1 MSLFYTF
8 IDFYYFFLNIDVV
21 IKYILQYLV
30 PVVLACCS
38 NLAFAQ
44 SQFYSIHNSSKLS
57 AVSRLAFSQNQQ
69 IKQLFVKDENHKF
82 YALVQFNKHL
92 AESELTDLSSLII
105 QKYGFIAQMRL
116 TESEIG
122 MLINDSRVDHI
133 ELSHKMN
140 APRLLND
147 KARVHSK
154 VFQAQVYQGM
164 QPSQLI
170 RGKGVLVGIV
180 DIGFQTDHP
189 TFFND
194 NGTAYRVKRF
204 WNQTSNAGI
213 PPKLFPY
220 GSLFSTENSILQAID
235 DDGTHGTHV
244 AGISAGS
251 GFQSPSNIYAGVA
264 PDAALAFVSIKYA
277 NDTLKGSAKG
287 DFLVANPTILDGFDY
302 LIKYADSIKYPVT
315 CNLSWGMHTGPHD
328 GTSLFDLALENIV
341 KQVSI
346 WGGKPFGRSIIGAN
360 GNDGKNNMHLSLSL
374 NNDTFHTLAMDRSR
388 KNYPTEDVYCD
399 FWSELGSNVQLKV
412 SLVDSLNQEIL
423 SSPYFSMNQDQLVYN
438 KLISGLDS
446 LIYTLSFQKVFI
458 NNGKS
463 NCLLSVQSSGSKR
476 FIKLSFKGKGIVNG
490 WNSGRTYEWTSGT
503 FRSYINTLYPLNFV
517 EGDATSTLG
526 ENGGTGK
533 WITSVG
539 AYTNRNEW
547 VNFEGKTQ
555 GDKSLN
561 VGQLAGFSSRGPSID
576 GRIKPDVAAPGQLIA
591 SAVHT
596 RQVPGWIGNEIL
608 YKTQFNGK
616 DVVWALFSG
625 TSMAAP
631 HVNGVAALVLQV
643 APNLNSIEMATVL
656 RLSAQRDS
664 FTTNDSNNNYGY
676 GKVNALNAVKMAL
689 AMSSV
694 SSLDKNDKPILLL
707 KDNQLTIKNLKSI
720 NSTIELTVF
729 DVTGK
734 EIFKGNSNNSE
745 FSTKLNISDG
755 IYFFQLKSNH
765 ILSKGKV
772 LLLN

>member
-21 IKYILQYLV
+21 IKYSLQYLV
-30 PVVLACCS
+30 PVILAFSS
-38 NLAFAQ
+38 NLAYTQ
-44 SQFYSIHNSSKLS
+44 SHFNNINNSSKLS
-57 AVSRLAFSQNQQ
+57 TVSRLAFSQNQQ
-69 IKQLFVKDENHKF
+69 IKRLFVKDENQKF
-82 YALVQFNKHL
+82 YALIQFNKNL
-92 AESELTDLSSLII
+92 TESELNDLSSLII

-116 TESEIG
+116 TESEIK
-122 MLINDSRVDHI
+122 MLINDERVDHI

-147 KARVHSK
+147 KARLHSK

-194 NGTAYRVKRF
+194 NGTDYRVKRF
-204 WNQTSNAGI
+204 WNQTSISGV

-251 GFQSPSNIYAGVA
+251 GFQSPSNIFAGVA

-277 NDTLKGSAKG
+277 NDTIKGSAKG
-287 DFLVANPTILDGFDY
+287 DLLIANPTILDGFDY
-302 LIKYADSIKYPVT
+302 LIKYADSIKYPIT

-341 KQVSI
+341 KQGSI

-360 GNDGKNNMHLSLSL
+360 GNDGRNNMHIELSL
-374 NNDTFHTLAMDRSR
+374 NNDTLHTLAMDRSR
-388 KNYPTEDVYCD
+388 KSYPTEDVYCD
-399 FWSELGSNVQLKV
+399 FWCESGSDVQIKV
-412 SLVDSLNQEIL
+412 SLIDSFNQEIL
-423 SSPYFSMNQDQLVYN
+423 SSQYFSMNQNNLVFN
-438 KLISGLDS
+438 KLINGSDS
-446 LIYTLSFQKVFI
+446 IIYTLSFQKAYV

-643 APNLNSIEMATVL
+643 APNLNSYEMATVL

-689 AMSSV
+689 TISSV
-694 SSLDKNDKPILLL
+694 SSLNKNDKPILLL

-745 FSTKLNISDG
+745 FSTKINISDG

>member
-1 MSLFYTF
+1 MVAFCSTLSTAQ
-8 IDFYYFFLNIDVV
+8 NIANP
-21 IKYILQYLV
+21 YIY
-30 PVVLACCS
+30 
-38 NLAFAQ
+38 
-44 SQFYSIHNSSKLS
+44 SSKLS
-57 AVSRLAFSQNQQ
+57 PISKLAFSSNEQL
-69 IKQLFVKDENHKF
+69 KQLFIKDEHQKF
-82 YALVQFNKHL
+82 YALVQFNRNL
-92 AESELTDLSSLII
+92 QAEDIADLSSLII

-116 TESEIG
+116 NIEDLKKIA
-122 MLINDSRVDHI
+122 NDDRIEHI

-140 APRLLND
+140 SSRPLND

-154 VFQAQVYQGM
+154 VFQAQIYQGL
-164 QPSQLI
+164 QQSQLI

-189 TFFND
+189 TFYND

-204 WNQTSNAGI
+204 WNQTSNSGVS
-213 PPKLFPY
+213 PKLFPY
-220 GSLFSTENSILQAID
+220 GSLFSNENSILQAID

-251 GFQSPSNIYAGVA
+251 GFQSPSNLYAGVA

-277 NDTLKGSAKG
+277 NDSLKGSAKG
-287 DFLVANPTILDGFDY
+287 DFVVANPTILDGFDY

-341 KQVSI
+341 KQGSI
-346 WGGKPFGRSIIGAN
+346 WGGKPFGRAIIGAN
-360 GNDGKNNMHLSLSL
+360 GNDGKNNMHISLSL

-399 FWSELGSNVQLKV
+399 FWSEIGSDVHIKV
-412 SLVDSLNQEIL
+412 SLIDSLNQEIL
-423 SSPYFSMNQDQLVYN
+423 SSPYYPMKQNQLVFQ
-438 KLISGLDS
+438 KLINGSDS
-446 LIYTLSFQKVFI
+446 LVYTMSFQDAYI

-463 NCLLSVQSSGSKR
+463 NCLLTAQSSGSKR
-476 FIKLSFKGKGIVNG
+476 FIKVSFRGKGEVNG
-490 WNSGRTYEWTSGT
+490 WNSGRSYDWTSGT

-517 EGDATSTLG
+517 EGDENSTLG

-533 WITSVG
+533 WVTSVG

-547 VNFEGKTQ
+547 VNFEGNAKS
-555 GDKSLN
+555 DKSLN
-561 VGQLAGFSSRGPSID
+561 VGQLASFSSRGPALD
-576 GRIKPDVAAPGQLIA
+576 GRIKPDVTAPGQLVG

-596 RQVPGWIGNEIL
+596 RQVPGWIGNETL
-608 YKTQFNGK
+608 YKTQYNGK

-643 APNLNSIEMATVL
+643 APNLNSYEMATVL

-664 FTTNDSNNNYGY
+664 FTTKDSNNNYGY

-689 AMSSV
+689 AMTSV

-707 KDNQLTIKNLKSI
+707 KDNQLTIKNLNSI
-720 NSTIELTVF
+720 NSIIELTVF
-729 DVTGK
+729 DVSGK

-755 IYFFQLKSNH
+755 IYFFQLKSNN

>member
-21 IKYILQYLV
+21 IKYSLQYLV
-30 PVVLACCS
+30 PVILAFSS
-38 NLAFAQ
+38 NLAYTQ
-44 SQFYSIHNSSKLS
+44 SQFYSINNSSKLS
-57 AVSRLAFSQNQQ
+57 TVSRLAFSQNQQ
-69 IKQLFVKDENHKF
+69 IKNLFVKDENHKF
-82 YALVQFNKHL
+82 YALVQFNKNL
-92 AESELTDLSSLII
+92 AESEFTDLSSLII

-116 TESEIG
+116 TESEIK
-122 MLINDSRVDHI
+122 MLINDERVDHI

-204 WNQTSNAGI
+204 WNQTSISGV

-251 GFQSPSNIYAGVA
+251 GFQSPSNIFAGVA

-287 DFLVANPTILDGFDY
+287 DLLIANPTILDGFDY
-302 LIKYADSIKYPVT
+302 LIKYADSIKYPIT

-341 KQVSI
+341 KQGSI

-360 GNDGKNNMHLSLSL
+360 GNDGRNNMHIELSL
-374 NNDTFHTLAMDRSR
+374 NNDTLHTLAMDRSR
-388 KNYPTEDVYCD
+388 KSYPTEDVYCD
-399 FWSELGSNVQLKV
+399 FWCESGSDVQIKV
-412 SLVDSLNQEIL
+412 SLIDSFNQEIL
-423 SSPYFSMNQDQLVYN
+423 SSQYFSMNQNNLVFN
-438 KLISGLDS
+438 KLINGSDS
-446 LIYTLSFQKVFI
+446 IIYTLSFQKAYV

-517 EGDATSTLG
+517 EGDAISTLG

-643 APNLNSIEMATVL
+643 APNLNSYEMATVL

-689 AMSSV
+689 AMTSV

-720 NSTIELTVF
+720 NSTIELTIF
-729 DVTGK
+729 DVSGK

>member
-21 IKYILQYLV
+21 FKYSLQLLV
-30 PVVLACCS
+30 PVILVFSS
-38 NLAFAQ
+38 NFTFAQ
-44 SQFYSIHNSSKLS
+44 SPIYRVQNSPKLS
-57 AVSRLAFSQNQQ
+57 AVSKLAFSENTSL
-69 IKQLFVKDENHKF
+69 KHLFVKDENQKF
-82 YALVQFNKHL
+82 YALVQFNRNL
-92 AESELTDLSSLII
+92 EASELTDLSSLII

-116 TESEIG
+116 SEG
-122 MLINDSRVDHI
+122 DLIILANDDRVDHI
-133 ELSHKMN
+133 ELSHKIN
-140 APRLLND
+140 APRPFND

-154 VFQAQVYQGM
+154 VFQAQIYQGM

-189 TFFND
+189 TFFNE

-204 WNQTSNAGI
+204 WNQASNSGNS
-213 PPKLFPY
+213 PKLFPY
-220 GSLFSTENSILQAID
+220 GTLFATENSILQAID

-264 PDAALAFVSIKYA
+264 PEAALAFVSIKYA

-302 LIKYADSIKYPVT
+302 LIKYADSIKYPIT

-328 GTSLFDLALENIV
+328 GTSLFDLALENII
-341 KQVSI
+341 KQGSL

-388 KNYPTEDVYCD
+388 KNYKTEDVYCD
-399 FWSELGSNVQLKV
+399 FWSELGSNVDVKV

-423 SSPYFSMNQDQLVYN
+423 SSPYFSMHQDQLVYN
-438 KLISGLDS
+438 KLNNGSDS
-446 LIYTLSFQKVFI
+446 IIYTLSFQKSYI

-463 NCLLSVQSSGSKR
+463 NCLVSVQSSGAKR
-476 FIKLSFKGKGIVNG
+476 FIKLSFKGKGVVHG
-490 WNSGRTYEWTSGT
+490 WNSGRTYDWTSGT
-503 FRSYINTLYPLNFV
+503 FRSYINTLYPMNFI
-517 EGDATSTLG
+517 EGDEMSTLG

-547 VNFEGKTQ
+547 VNFEGNVKS
-555 GDKSLN
+555 DKSLN
-561 VGQLAGFSSRGPSID
+561 VGQLAAFSSRGPSID
-576 GRIKPDVAAPGQLIA
+576 GRIKPDVSAPGQLVG

-596 RQVPGWIGNEIL
+596 RQVPGWIGNETL
-608 YKTQFNGK
+608 YKTQYNGK

-643 APNLNSIEMATVL
+643 APQLNSYEMANVL
-656 RLSAQRDS
+656 RLSAQRDT
-664 FTTNDSNNNYGY
+664 FTTKDSNNNYGY
-676 GKVNALNAVKMAL
+676 GKVDALNAVKMAL
-689 AMSSV
+689 AMTNV
-694 SSLDKNDKPILLL
+694 SSLNENENPILLYR
-707 KDNQLTIKNLKSI
+707 DNKLIIRNLEGI
-720 NSTIELTVF
+720 NSTIDLSVYDISGRVVF
-729 DVTGK
+729 EGHS
-734 EIFKGNSNNSE
+734 INGE
-745 FSTKLNISDG
+745 FNTKKNIPEG
-755 IYFFQLKSNH
+755 IYFYQLKGNN
-765 ILSKGKV
+765 LLAKGKV
-772 LLLN
+772 LFLN

>member
-8 IDFYYFFLNIDVV
+8 IDFYHFFLNIEVV
-21 IKYILQYLV
+21 FKYSLQFLV
-30 PVVLACCS
+30 PVILLFSS
-38 NLAFAQ
+38 NFTFAQ
-44 SQFYSIHNSSKLS
+44 SPISNVQNSPKLS
-57 AVSRLAFSQNQQ
+57 AVSKLAFSENTSL
-69 IKQLFVKDENHKF
+69 KHLFVKDENQKF
-82 YALVQFNKHL
+82 YALVQFNRNL
-92 AESELTDLSSLII
+92 DASELTDLSSLII

-116 TESEIG
+116 SESDLKI
-122 MLINDSRVDHI
+122 LATDDRVVHI
-133 ELSHKMN
+133 ELSHKIN
-140 APRLLND
+140 APRPFND

-154 VFQAQVYQGM
+154 VFQAQIYQGM

-189 TFFND
+189 TFFNE

-204 WNQTSNAGI
+204 WNQASNSGNS
-213 PPKLFPY
+213 PKLFPY
-220 GSLFSTENSILQAID
+220 GTLFATENSILQAID

-264 PDAALAFVSIKYA
+264 PEAALAFVSIKYV

-302 LIKYADSIKYPVT
+302 LIKYADSIKYPIT

-341 KQVSI
+341 KQGSI
-346 WGGKPFGRSIIGAN
+346 WGEKPFGRSIIGAN
-360 GNDGKNNMHLSLSL
+360 GNDGKNNMHLFLSL
-374 NNDTFHTLAMDRSR
+374 NNDTLHTLAMDRSR

-399 FWSELGSNVQLKV
+399 FWSELGTNVDVKV
-412 SLVDSLNQEIL
+412 SLVDSLNHEIL
-423 SSPYFSMNQDQLVYN
+423 SSPYFSMHQDQLVYN
-438 KLISGLDS
+438 KLINGSDS
-446 LIYTLSFQKVFI
+446 IIYTLSFQKSYI

-463 NCLLSVQSSGSKR
+463 NCLVSVQSSGAKR
-476 FIKLSFKGKGIVNG
+476 FIKLSFKGKGVVNG
-490 WNSGRTYEWTSGT
+490 WNSGRTYDWTSGT
-503 FRSYINTLYPLNFV
+503 FRSYINTLYPLNFK
-517 EGDATSTLG
+517 EGDEMSTLG

-547 VNFEGKTQ
+547 VNFEGNVKS
-555 GDKSLN
+555 DKSLN
-561 VGQLAGFSSRGPSID
+561 VGQLAAFSSRGPSID
-576 GRIKPDVAAPGQLIA
+576 GRIKPDVSAPGQLVG

-596 RQVPGWIGNEIL
+596 RQVPGWISNETL
-608 YKTQFNGK
+608 YKTQYNGK

-643 APNLNSIEMATVL
+643 APQLNSYEMANVL
-656 RLSAQRDS
+656 RLSALRDS

-676 GKVNALNAVKMAL
+676 GKVDALNAVKMAL
-689 AMSSV
+689 AMTNV
-694 SSLDKNDKPILLL
+694 SSLNKNENPILLYR
-707 KDNQLTIKNLKSI
+707 DNKLIIKNLELI
-720 NSTIELTVF
+720 NSTINLSIYDISGRVVF
-729 DVTGK
+729 EGHS
-734 EIFKGNSNNSE
+734 INGE
-745 FSTKLNISDG
+745 FNTKKNIPEG
-755 IYFFQLKSNH
+755 IYFYQLKGNNL
-765 ILSKGKV
+765 LSKGKV
-772 LLLN
+772 LFLN

>member
-8 IDFYYFFLNIDVV
+8 IDLYYFFLNIDVV
-21 IKYILQYLV
+21 IKYSLQYLV
-30 PVVLACCS
+30 PVVLACSS

-44 SQFYSIHNSSKLS
+44 SQFYSVHNSSKLS

-122 MLINDSRVDHI
+122 MLINDDRVDHI

-140 APRLLND
+140 APRALND
-147 KARVHSK
+147 KARLHSK
-154 VFQAQVYQGM
+154 VFQAQVYRGM
-164 QPSQLI
+164 QPSQLL

-194 NGTAYRVKRF
+194 DGTAYRVKRF

-220 GSLFSTENSILQAID
+220 GTLFATENSILQAID

-287 DFLVANPTILDGFDY
+287 DYLVANPTILDGFDY

-446 LIYTLSFQKVFI
+446 LIYTLSFQKAFI

-463 NCLLSVQSSGSKR
+463 NCLLSVQSSGPKR
-476 FIKLSFKGKGIVNG
+476 FIKISFKGKGFVNG
-490 WNSGRTYEWTSGT
+490 WNSGRTYNWTSGT
-503 FRSYINTLYPLNFV
+503 FRSYINTLYPLNFI
-517 EGDATSTLG
+517 EGDEMSTLG

-547 VNFEGKTQ
+547 INYLGFSQ
-555 GDKSLN
+555 SDKSLN
-561 VGQLAGFSSRGPSID
+561 VGQLASFSSRGPSID
-576 GRIKPDVAAPGQLIA
+576 GRIKPDVSAPGQLIG

-596 RQVPGWIGNEIL
+596 RQVPGWIINETL
-608 YKTQFNGK
+608 SKTTYNGK

-643 APNLNSIEMATVL
+643 APKLNSYEMANVL

-664 FTTNDSNNNYGY
+664 FTTKDSNNNYGY
-676 GKVNALNAVKMAL
+676 GKVDALNAVKMAM
-689 AMSSV
+689 AMASV
-694 SSLDKNDKPILLL
+694 SSLDKNEKPVLLFI
-707 KDNQLTIKNLKSI
+707 DNKLIIKNIEDINYTIDLSVFDISGRLVFEGHSI
-720 NSTIELTVF
+720 N
-729 DVTGK
+729 G
-734 EIFKGNSNNSE
+734 E
-745 FSTKLNISDG
+745 FNTKKNIPEG
-755 IYFFQLKSNH
+755 IYFYQLKANNH
-765 ILSKGKV
+765 LSKGKV
-772 LLLN
+772 LFLN